1 MREIILG
8 KTKINQDSEPYII
21 AEIGVNHENSMEK
34 ALELI
39 DLAKKGGADAVKF
52 QTYKAE
58 KIASIDSPAY
68 WDLKEV
74 PTDSQYK
81 LFKKYD
87 HFNASDYEKLSKYA
101 FQKKIEFISTPF
113 DLEAVDFL
121 KPLMNFF
128 KIASADITNIPLL
141 RHIGKTKKPVILST
155 GASSLNEIKN
165 ACNELTQYGTS
176 SIALLHCILNYPTKN
191 KDANLGMI
199 KCLENEFPNYI
210 IGLSDHTYPDEK
222 MYVCSMS
229 YLVGAKIIEKHF
241 TFDKSL
247 KDNDHFHSMDI
258 NDLINLRSNCKNL
271 KLILGSYEKNIL
283 ESEQISNKNARR
295 SIVLK
300 KSLSKGDIINEN
312 DIMTKRPGTGVEAI
326 NWDKIIGKK
335 AARDLE
341 EDHILEWKDIV

>member
-1 MREIILG
+1 MLG
-8 KTKINQDSEPYII
+8 KEKINQDSEPYII

-34 ALELI
+34 AIELI
-39 DLAKKGGADAVKF
+39 DLAKNGGADAVKF

-58 KIASIDSPAY
+58 KIASVNSPAY
-68 WDLKEV
+68 WDLNEV

-87 HFNASDYEKLSKYA
+87 HFNSKDYSKLSEYSL
-101 FQKKIEFISTPF
+101 QKKIEFISTPF
-113 DLEAVDFL
+113 DLDAVNFL
-121 KPLMNFF
+121 DPIMNFF

-141 RHIGKTKKPVILST
+141 RHVGRKKKPVILST
-155 GASSLNEIKN
+155 GASSLFEIKN
-165 ACNELTQYGTS
+165 AYNELTKHGAT

-191 KDANLGMI
+191 ENANLNMI
-199 KCLENEFPNYI
+199 KCLEFEFPNCV

-222 MYVCSMS
+222 MHVCSMS
-229 YLVGAKIIEKHF
+229 YLVGARIIEKHF

-258 NDLINLRSNCKNL
+258 NDLKNLRSNCKNL

-283 ESEQISNKNARR
+283 ESEKISNKNARR

-300 KSLSKGDIINEN
+300 KSLLKGDIITEN
-312 DIMTKRPGTGVEAI
+312 DIIAKRPGTGISPVEWE
-326 NWDKIIGKK
+326 NVIGKK
-335 AARDLE
+335 AKYDLE
-341 EDHILEWKDIV
+341 KDHILRYTDLKK